1 MRPVPLG
8 KLLRLTMVT
17 LPGRLAA
24 VTLAIAVDLLVWG
37 GDVTTA
43 SGDHVPGW
51 LPPVVTVV
59 AYQSLWALG
68 TRPQVVLA
76 LHSTL
81 ALVSTMVPKWQPFA
95 GLLLATYAVSSR
107 PRTRHTGALLAWLG
121 AGLLSHSYASARLTS
136 DPVRSTATLLLLWT
150 ALVAAI
156 WVAGA
161 RQRQV
166 VARARS
172 AGELISSRADRELA
186 DERLRIARDLHD
198 GVCAALTAI
207 HLQAA
212 GARAIGATSGGVAA
226 PSLAAIQTS
235 AERSLLELR
244 RVVGDLRCE
253 PGAADGSPTPGPH
266 LAEVSDLVEIVR
278 AAGLRVHLTQRVDPA
293 AVLDPRIEATV
304 VRVVQEGLTN
314 ALKHAPAHA
323 RCAVAIEIGDRGA
336 HVRISN
342 PQRPWPSAG
351 NTPAAGLTGGG
362 VGLASL
368 RERAALVGGRLTW
381 RADGNR
387 FALELAV
394 PQPVGAGR

>member
-1 MRPVPLG
+1 M
-8 KLLRLTMVT
+8 
-17 LPGRLAA
+17 
-24 VTLAIAVDLLVWG
+24 
-37 GDVTTA
+37 
-43 SGDHVPGW
+43 
-51 LPPVVTVV
+51 VTVV

-95 GLLLATYAVSSR
+95 GLLLATYAMSSR

-212 GARAIGATSGGVAA
+212 GARAIGATSGVWPPRAWPPSRPVRSAA
-226 PSLAAIQTS
+226 CSNCVGSSVTCAANP
-235 AERSLLELR
+235 APRMGRPLR
-244 RVVGDLRCE
+244 ARISLRC
-253 PGAADGSPTPGPH
+253 PTWSRSSGPPACGS
-266 LAEVSDLVEIVR
+266 I
-278 AAGLRVHLTQRVDPA
+278 
-293 AVLDPRIEATV
+293 
-304 VRVVQEGLTN
+304 
-314 ALKHAPAHA
+314 
-323 RCAVAIEIGDRGA
+323 
-336 HVRISN
+336 
-342 PQRPWPSAG
+342 
-351 NTPAAGLTGGG
+351 
-362 VGLASL
+362 
-368 RERAALVGGRLTW
+368 
-381 RADGNR
+381 
-387 FALELAV
+387 
-394 PQPVGAGR
+394 